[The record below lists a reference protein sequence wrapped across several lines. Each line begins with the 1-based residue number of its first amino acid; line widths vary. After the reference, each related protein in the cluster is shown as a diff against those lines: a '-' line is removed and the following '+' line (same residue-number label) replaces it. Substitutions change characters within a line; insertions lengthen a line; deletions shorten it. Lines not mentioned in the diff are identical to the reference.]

1 MYINGLCFGKL
12 ANCCPLFML
21 SSPCD
26 PFFAAVSL
34 FFFNGFSF
42 LRHRPPPPSHPHT
55 HRAAVGYYLA
65 ILVALIVM
73 ILSLGGPKQMNPKN
87 VSGFLAFNLIH
98 VSPALG
104 IDLFY
109 FPARFSIF
117 STLLVSLACICDLV
131 PSMTPCSSGVLIC

>member
-1 MYINGLCFGKL
+1 MAYAL
-12 ANCCPLFML
+12 ANLQIAVHFSCCPRHVIPFLQ
-21 SSPCD
+21 PC
-26 PFFAAVSL
+26 L
-34 FFFNGFSF
+34 YFFFNGFSF
-42 LRHRPPPPSHPHT
+42 LRHRPPPPPLPTRSLTVWPWAISRHT
-55 HRAAVGYYLA
+55 RS
-65 ILVALIVM
+65 IVM